1 MSSRATM
8 FSCFILDSKNRKQ
21 TSPFKKKKK
30 TAFDVNCSQKCC
42 STLPVR
48 TRCLYR
54 QMVVHAGDKNLLCAV
69 ESIAFLR

>member
-8 FSCFILDSKNRKQ
+8 FSCFILESKNRKQ
-21 TSPFKKKKK
+21 TSPFQKKQ

-42 STLPVR
+42 STLPVH
-48 TRCLYR
+48 TYR
-54 QMVVHAGDKNLLCAV
+54 QMMFHAGDKNLLCAV